1 MLTETENSK
10 KQSNFASFD
19 RKFFDS
25 TNDFSIIGHGSIGG
39 KAKGLAYIKKIISEN
54 INYNEFPDFSI
65 NIPRLTVL
73 TTGVFDDFM
82 RSNDLFQ
89 VAYGDSDDGVIA
101 MEFQKA
107 NIPASVVGDLRSLVN
122 SVTSPLAIRS
132 SSMLEDAMYHPFAGI
147 YETKMIPNNQL
158 DPDSR
163 FRKLTEAI
171 KFVFASTFFK
181 NAKDYVKATNN
192 KISDEKMAVIIQE
205 VVGRRYGDRFY
216 PNISGVGRSVNIYP
230 IGKSKPEEGVVN
242 LALGLGKTIVDDG
255 ISWSFS
261 PFHPKAKPPFA
272 SINALLDETQ
282 KKFWSVNMGKPS
294 AYDPTKE
301 TEYLLENEISSAET
315 DGTLSYIASTFDA
328 ASEKIV
334 PGIIRKGPRAIDF
347 APILDLNTVPLNKV
361 IKTILK
367 MCEEASG
374 TAVEIEFAVTLD
386 NENGLPARFGFLQ
399 VRPMVVSLKQVKI
412 TDEDL
417 ADENLLLSSA
427 KVMGNAVL
435 NNIDDIIFVKPG
447 SFESKYTTLIS
458 REIEELNREM
468 QNAGKKYLLIGFG
481 RWGSSDPWLGI
492 PVKWGQISNAKVI
505 VESMLPNMNV
515 ELSQGSHFFHN
526 ITSFEVLY
534 FSLKEDTDNNIDWNW
549 LNEQEIVTEKNYVK
563 HVRCKQPL
571 LIKADGRTAK
581 GIILKSNKNEP
592 G

>member
-1 MLTETENSK
+1 MVIETENIK

-19 RKFFDS
+19 RKFFTS
-25 TNDFSIIGHGSIGG
+25 SSDFSIIGHGSVGG
-39 KAKGLAYIKKIISEN
+39 KAKGLAYIKKIISDY
-54 INYNEFPDFSI
+54 INYKDFPGISI
-65 NIPRLTVL
+65 NIPRLTVI
-73 TTGVFDDFM
+73 TTSVFDDFM
-82 RSNDLFQ
+82 NLNNLFDI
-89 VAYGDSDDGVIA
+89 AYGNSDDVVIA

-107 NIPASVVGDLRSLVN
+107 NLPASIVGDLRALIN
-122 SVTSPLAIRS
+122 EVTSPLAIRS

-158 DPDSR
+158 DADSR

-171 KFVFASTFFK
+171 KFVYASTYFK
-181 NAKDYVKATNN
+181 NAKDYLTATGNN
-192 KISDEKMAVIIQE
+192 VADEKMAVIIQE
-205 VVGRRYGDRFY
+205 VVGKKYGEGYY
-216 PNISGVGRSVNIYP
+216 PNISGVARSVNIYP
-230 IGKSKPEEGVVN
+230 TGKSKPEDGVVN

-255 ISWSFS
+255 VSWNYS
-261 PFHPKAKPPFA
+261 PARPRSKPPFISMEA
-272 SINALLDETQ
+272 MLDETQ
-282 KKFWSVNMGKPS
+282 KKFWAVNMGKPP

-301 TEYLLENEISSAET
+301 TEYLVEYGIDKAEL
-315 DGTLSYIASTFDA
+315 DGSLSFIASTFDA
-328 ASEKIV
+328 SSEKVI
-334 PGIIRKGPRAIDF
+334 PGIIRKGPRVIDF
-347 APILDLNTVPLNKV
+347 APLLDLNTIPLNNV
-361 IKTILK
+361 IKNVLK

-386 NENGLPARFGFLQ
+386 DENGTPARFGFLQ
-399 VRPMVVSLKQVKI
+399 VRPMVVSLEQVKI
-412 TDEDL
+412 TEEDL
-417 ADENLLLSSA
+417 ANDNLLLSSG

-447 SFESKYTTLIS
+447 TFESKFTSVIS

-534 FSLKEDTDNNIDWNW
+534 FSLKEGLDNNIDWNW
-549 LNEQEIVTEKNYVK
+549 LNEQETVTEKNYVK